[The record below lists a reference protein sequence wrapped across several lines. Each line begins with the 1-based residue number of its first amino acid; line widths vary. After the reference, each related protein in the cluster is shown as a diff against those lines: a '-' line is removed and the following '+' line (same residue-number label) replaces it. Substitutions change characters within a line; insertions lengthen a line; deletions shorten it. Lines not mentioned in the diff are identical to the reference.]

1 MPLTAPRITSAEE
14 ICRYVAKPRPKP
26 FFKTVMDAKR
36 IFDGAT
42 ATITTKVDGAAVE
55 ILSHHVTAIG
65 EIRETARLD
74 ASGELAIRTLT
85 RTQTDKAGKTVR
97 EESVDFTSGA
107 VLLPAR
113 SFPEVL
119 LPFVLRGQA
128 FDGTRDYVFSW
139 TNDRFVAR
147 VYFEVEKKSVP
158 VTVPAGTFRA
168 HQVVMYPDLNDWVPL
183 GAMLTT
189 LARPLLPKYTMWF
202 EDRAPHRVIRF
213 EGAYGPPGAP
223 EVVLELTSAV

>member
-1 MPLTAPRITSAEE
+1 MTLTAPKIRGE
-14 ICRYVAKPRPKP
+14 IEVCRYTAKPRPKP

-42 ATITTKVDGAAVE
+42 ATITTKVVGTSVE
-55 ILSHHVTAIG
+55 IRSHHVTAIG
-65 EIRETARLD
+65 QISEVATLD
-74 ASGELAIRTLT
+74 ATSTLVMQTLT
-85 RTQTDKAGKTVR
+85 RTQCDSSGRTVR
-97 EESVDFTSGA
+97 EESVDFGSSA

-119 LPFVLRGQA
+119 LPFVLRGQR

-147 VYFEVEKKSVP
+147 VYFEVAKRGVKLDVA
-158 VTVPAGTFRA
+158 AGSFRA
-168 HQVVMYPDLNDWVPL
+168 HEVVMYPDLNDWVPL
-183 GAMLTT
+183 GSVLTT
-189 LARPLLPKYTMWF
+189 LAKPLLPKYTMWF
-202 EDRAPHRVIRF
+202 EDEAPHRVVRF

-223 EVVLELTSAV
+223 EVVLELQSTT